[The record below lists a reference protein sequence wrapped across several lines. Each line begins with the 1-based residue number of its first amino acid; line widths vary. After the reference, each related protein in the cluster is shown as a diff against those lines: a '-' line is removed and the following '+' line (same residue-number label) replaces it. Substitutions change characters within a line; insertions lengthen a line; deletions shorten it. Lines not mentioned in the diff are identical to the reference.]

1 MGVNNVSFDEAMISK
16 SAAGQYLRSKEVSA
30 EEKGQLSAKWG
41 VEFVNQAL
49 TVDSTKYEISDDD
62 FDNAKEAGKEAAKD
76 GTGYDGEGGST
87 TSAVVS
93 AAGAAATA
101 ASIVAPRAT
110 GQIAQGGLNIIKQD
124 LGNKAVDGLGKGS
137 ATDAGQKKLGAYATV
152 ILAAA
157 VAAKYWASNHNK
169 DEHEAAMHLLEN
181 ELPEG
186 QGALYEAQENLE
198 DASEKVTELTEE
210 AEDKN
215 EEANDQ
221 IEEKKTLFDFYRQQY
236 NALKD
241 KKAAGEA
248 LTQDEKA
255 LMKSIAPQMEGTG
268 EEINTISEDTSDEVN
283 GLNDEIGEYQEI
295 YDDSAETIGEVEGVT
310 DFAEN
315 FDEQSRTLMY
325 VEGGAQSLNGIS
337 AGIAAA
343 KLTASGWWNW
353 AFAAV
358 GYAAAASSGI
368 AAGQQFSWAGDMS
381 TEIHARRDVQELG
394 EQTNEVYEEELD
406 NYAGNIE
413 TVEDLELE
421 VPEDL
426 ETPTTVA
433 QDTADTTQPATKAED
448 ANKKEED
455 NNNNDDA
462 NKKKDDKKSTF

>member
-16 SAAGQYLRSKEVSA
+16 AAAGQYLRSKEVSA

-93 AAGAAATA
+93 AAGAAVTA
-101 ASIVAPRAT
+101 ASAIAPEISGHLTRKVVGKAA
-110 GQIAQGGLNIIKQD
+110 GKAADNLSKESNGAAK
-124 LGNKAVDGLGKGS
+124 NKN
-137 ATDAGQKKLGAYATV
+137 LGAHATV

-169 DEHEAAMHLLEN
+169 DEHDAGMHLLEN

-186 QGALYEAQENLE
+186 QGALNEAQENLE
-198 DASEKVTELTEE
+198 DASEQVTKLTEE
-210 AEDKN
+210 AEAKN
-215 EEANDQ
+215 EEANDT
-221 IEEKKTLFDFYRQQY
+221 IEEKKTLFDFFRQQY
-236 NALKD
+236 NALKA
-241 KKAAGEA
+241 KKEAGET
-248 LTQDEKA
+248 LTPDEKA
-255 LMKSIAPQMEGTG
+255 FMRNNAPKMEKASN
-268 EEINTISEDTSDEVN
+268 EIDTISEDTSDEVN

-337 AGIAAA
+337 AGIAAL
-343 KLTASGWWNW
+343 KLSTSGFWNW

-368 AAGQQFSWAGDMS
+368 AATQQFSWAGDMS

-394 EQTNEVYEEELD
+394 EETNEVYEEELD

-421 VPEDL
+421 IPEDL
-426 ETPTTVA
+426 EAPTTVA
-433 QDTADTTQPATKAED
+433 QDTADTTTPVTRAED
-448 ANKKEED
+448 ADKKD
-455 NNNNDDA
+455 NNNNNNNDDA